1 MKDSGLAHHD
11 VSLEN
16 VIHSDKEGDH
26 IALIDLGMC
35 IRVPQPATTAD
46 GSTAK
51 SPVRLVPLRSK
62 GKASYVVCS
71 QYYS

>member
-16 VIHSDKEGDH
+16 VTHSDKEGDH

-35 IRVPQPATTAD
+35 LRVPQPPTTME
-46 GSTAK
+46 GTSSRPIHLT
-51 SPVRLVPLRSK
+51 PQRCR
-62 GKASYVVCS
+62 GKAG
-71 QYYS
+71 